1 VKIAVLDGMAYP
13 EFRLLMSS
21 FTILVTSA
29 PYSNQSAYSAYR
41 FALAAVELTHQI
53 KGIFFYQGGT
63 LNGSALQQTPSDE
76 FNLHNAW
83 KNISAEHNI
92 PLLVCVSAATK
103 RGITNTQ
110 DAADYDQAHH
120 SLSAE
125 FQSVGLGDLA
135 ILLADSDRLVQF

>member
-1 VKIAVLDGMAYP
+1 
-13 EFRLLMSS
+13 MSS
-21 FTILVTSA
+21 FTLLVTSA

-41 FALAAVELTHQI
+41 FALAAVNSNHQI

-63 LNGSALQQTPSDE
+63 LNGSALQLIPADE

-103 RGITNTQ
+103 RGITSKQ
-110 DAADYDQAHH
+110 DAEDDDQSHH

-135 ILLADSDRLVQF
+135 ILISSSDRLVQF

>member
-1 VKIAVLDGMAYP
+1 
-13 EFRLLMSS
+13 MSS
-21 FTILVTSA
+21 FTLLVTSA

-53 KGIFFYQGGT
+53 KGVFFYQDGT

-76 FNLHNAW
+76 FDLHNAW
-83 KNISAEHNI
+83 KNISEKHNI

-103 RGITNTQ
+103 RGITNAKDAQ
-110 DAADYDQAHH
+110 DTDQVHH
-120 SLSAE
+120 SLATE

-135 ILLADSDRLVQF
+135 VLLADSDRLVQF